1 MSSRANQITTN
12 AIRTANL
19 QGCNVSRSNTMGVFD
34 PKVATE
40 KLWKI
45 VQSPKATRANI
56 QKALQES
63 YRKSHER
70 LGKSDATGFDLFGR
84 FMAIEI
90 KWGKDEL
97 SIYQN
102 QYLKEVADKTGLA
115 FIIAQYPEKVK
126 FKVYGS
132 HKIIVTTDEL
142 FSKVLHHQLHLPF

>member
-1 MSSRANQITTN
+1 MSRANQMALN
-12 AIRTANL
+12 AINTANL
-19 QGCNVSRSNTMGVFD
+19 QGCNVSRSNTVGIFD
-34 PKVATE
+34 QKVATE

-45 VQSPKATRANI
+45 VQSPKATRADI

-70 LGKSDATGFDLFGR
+70 LGKSDITGFDPFGR

-115 FIIAQYPEKVK
+115 FVISQYPDKVK
-126 FKVYGS
+126 FKVFGS
-132 HKIIVTTDEL
+132 HKIIVTTDLE
-142 FSKVLHHQLHLPF
+142 FSKALHNQIHLPF